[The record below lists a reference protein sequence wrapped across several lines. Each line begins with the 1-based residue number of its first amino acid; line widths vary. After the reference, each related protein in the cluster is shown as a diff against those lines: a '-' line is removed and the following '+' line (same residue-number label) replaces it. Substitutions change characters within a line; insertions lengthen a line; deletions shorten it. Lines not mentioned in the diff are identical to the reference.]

1 MLAVSMRPVRT
12 EVHEMVGQAEAFD
25 ERARI
30 SDEDAFLPGVQ
41 SNLHVEE
48 LLQSPL
54 CDYARWRKLRLLLV
68 WEEVQHQKTPRTA
81 YGRSHRDKTL
91 RLQRLLQVLSEEG
104 QSSPAHV
111 DPQ

>member
-12 EVHEMVGQAEAFD
+12 EVHEMAGQGEAYD
-25 ERARI
+25 ERART

-54 CDYARWRKLRLLLV
+54 RDYARWRKLRLFMV
-68 WEEVQHQKTPRTA
+68 WEEVQHQTSSRTA
-81 YGRSHRDKTL
+81 YGCSHRD
-91 RLQRLLQVLSEEG
+91 
-104 QSSPAHV
+104 
-111 DPQ
+111 